1 MINICE
7 LVYKIYDY
15 FYYSILK
22 NRNDDYGERLMDTP
36 VKNTLTLSE
45 YIEKIQEKN
54 KKNNLYQIMEEV

>member
-22 NRNDDYGERLMDTP
+22 NRDDDYGERLMDTP

>member
-1 MINICE
+1 
-7 LVYKIYDY
+7 
-15 FYYSILK
+15 
-22 NRNDDYGERLMDTP
+22 MDTP